1 MKQWNKIYHS
11 SSYFYSYIRIFSGRP
26 WLLYSEANF
35 LTDAKELTSNS
46 MASTLAEGISL
57 TIASLT
63 SLPAAIFLTAIITW
77 TPRKARTRAVSVPIP
92 LDAPMIT
99 MSKQQ
104 IKNEQ
109 QKLLIY
115 KAHTYVNQLPLMFKT
130 STYFLQLCR
139 PCPIQKQKSR
149 KCPKHQYQR
158 KIKNFHISEFSSSL
172 KLKERGGGGVVGF
185 GIQNSF
191 LKIPQILMFFQDSTM
206 FILSTTQK

>member
-1 MKQWNKIYHS
+1 
-11 SSYFYSYIRIFSGRP
+11 
-26 WLLYSEANF
+26 
-35 LTDAKELTSNS
+35 

-77 TPRKARTRAVSVPIP
+77 TPRKARTRAVSVPMP
-92 LDAPMIT
+92 LDAPMT

-104 IKNEQ
+104 IKNEY
-109 QKLLIY
+109 QKLLIN

-139 PCPIQKQKSR
+139 PCPIQKPKSR

-158 KIKNFHISEFSSSL
+158 KIKNFHISEFGSSL
-172 KLKERGGGGVVGF
+172 KLKEGAPGGLAFETSF
-185 GIQNSF
+185 GKS
-191 LKIPQILMFFQDSTM
+191 LKY
-206 FILSTTQK
+206 